1 MFKAEV
7 KVMLRAAILDVQG
20 KTVEGALHSLG
31 YGGVGHVRIG
41 KHITFEIDAPTQQD
55 AERIAHE
62 ISKSVLSNPVMEDYE
77 VEFVGEAEEAAR

>member
-31 YGGVGHVRIG
+31 YAGVGHVRIG
-41 KHITFEIDAPTQQD
+41 KHITFDIDANDQKD

-62 ISKSVLSNPVMEDYE
+62 VAQRVLSNPVMEDYE
-77 VEFVGEAEEAAR
+77 VEFVGAAEEAVR